1 MYMELKSQKVGQKA
15 SNDFLCQTEN
25 HGVRTIVGIELNKT
39 KSKHNKKNSVR
50 AQFERFVKIGLV
62 KANLK
67 PSFSAFRPV
76 PTPGLAWMT
85 TKL

>member
-1 MYMELKSQKVGQKA
+1 MYMESKITDRQTESKQAK
-15 SNDFLCQTEN
+15 DFLCQTEN
-25 HGVRTIVGIELNKT
+25 HKVRTIVGIELIKT
-39 KSKHNKKNSVR
+39 KQKSSAC